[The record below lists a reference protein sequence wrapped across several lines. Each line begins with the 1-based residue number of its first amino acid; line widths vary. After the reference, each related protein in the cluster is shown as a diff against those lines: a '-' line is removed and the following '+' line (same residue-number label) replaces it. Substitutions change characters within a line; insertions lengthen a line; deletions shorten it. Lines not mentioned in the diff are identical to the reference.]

1 MKIVLWAIAGIV
13 IILGLIIGIG
23 FLMYKREIKKMNPC
37 DLIEFI
43 KEKAENEKVSLS
55 INYNNEKWVGVNETI
70 PLPLASTVKIIVAI
84 EYAQQAADGRIDP
97 KKEVSFQELDVYY
110 VPKTDGGAHEA
121 WLSQLKK
128 DNIINHVPL
137 SEVAKGMIT
146 FSSNAN
152 TDYLIQ
158 VLGLENINR
167 VAESIGI
174 SKHDPIYPIV
184 SALFIPSRLMA
195 EKNLSKKETFQEL
208 KQMDMNDYRNRA
220 ITIHNNNLSQPLTS
234 EEKQLL
240 IKVMNREFQKIWSDR
255 LPRSTTKD
263 YVSIM
268 KKLNKKEFF
277 YKNVHEH
284 LDPIMEQ
291 IMKNPKNGEWLQ
303 HAGQKGGSTAFV
315 LTMAMY
321 ATDREGNQTE
331 FAFFANDLTL
341 IEQTKLSRVLNEF
354 QLKFLKD
361 TEFQK
366 LVKSELANV

>member
-1 MKIVLWAIAGIV
+1 MKIVLWSIAGIV

-23 FLMYKREIKKMNPC
+23 FLMYQREIKKMNPN

-43 KEKAENEKVSLS
+43 KEKAENENVSLS

-97 KKEVSFQELDVYY
+97 KKEVSLQELDVYY

-174 SKHDPIYPIV
+174 SNHDPIYPIV

-195 EKNLSKKETFQEL
+195 ERNLSKKETFQEL

-234 EEKQLL
+234 QEKQLL
-240 IKVMNREFQKIWSDR
+240 IKVMNMEFQKIWSDR

-268 KKLNKKEFF
+268 KKLNRKKFF
-277 YKNVHEH
+277 KKNVHEH

-341 IEQTKLSRVLNEF
+341 IEQTRLSRVLNEF

>member
-13 IILGLIIGIG
+13 IVLGLIAGIA
-23 FLMYKREIKKMNPC
+23 FLIYQREIKKMNANY
-37 DLIEFI
+37 LIEFI
-43 KEKAENEKVSLS
+43 KEKAKNENVALS

-70 PLPLASTVKIIVAI
+70 PLPLASTVKIIIAI
-84 EYAQQAADGRIDP
+84 EFAQQAADGRIDP
-97 KKEVSFQELDVYY
+97 KKEVSLQELDLFY

-121 WLSQLKK
+121 WLAQLKK
-128 DNIINHVPL
+128 DNIMNHVPL
-137 SEVAKGMIT
+137 SKVAKGMIA

-167 VAESIGI
+167 VVESIGI
-174 SKHDPIYPIV
+174 SNHEPVYPMV
-184 SALFIPSRLMA
+184 GALFIPSRLMA
-195 EKNLSKKETFQEL
+195 EKNLTKKESLQEL
-208 KQMDMNDYRNRA
+208 KQMDMNNYRSLA
-220 ITIHNNNLSQPLTS
+220 ITIHNNHLSQPLTS
-234 EEKQLL
+234 QEKQSL
-240 IKVMNREFQKIWSDR
+240 IKAMNMECQKIWSDR
-255 LPRSTTKD
+255 LTRSTTKD

-268 KKLNKKEFF
+268 KKLNRKEFF
-277 YKNVHEH
+277 NKNVHEH

-291 IMKNPKNGEWLQ
+291 IMKNPKNGGWLQ

-354 QLKFLKD
+354 QLKFLRD